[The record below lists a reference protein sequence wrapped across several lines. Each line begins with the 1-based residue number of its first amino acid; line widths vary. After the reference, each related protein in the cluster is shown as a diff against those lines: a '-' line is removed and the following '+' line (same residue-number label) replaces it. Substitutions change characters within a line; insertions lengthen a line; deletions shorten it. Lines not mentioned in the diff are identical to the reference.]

1 MLQRALASLRRA
13 LSSLR
18 TVSFHRRAAPRAA
31 VTLAVAGL
39 LLTMMSPAASAHSLH
54 GYTLDFFKLHA
65 VKESGELGSDEP
77 YVVMAVVNLVTR
89 ELAVT
94 RTSVFSDVDTGES
107 RSQTVRLWGPAGTA
121 APLPANNPDNLII
134 LVMAMEHD
142 DCDVNSVAFRIESE
156 MRSRLGTLG
165 GAARAEIV
173 AGLQDAMFLVGSVAC
188 LNIWPWQTSDD
199 WVGHP
204 QEVRISAADVA
215 TAHSGTTV
223 EKVLEHDGSNTHYRT
238 FFRFQAAP
246 STVVGTTS
254 GILVP

>member
-1 MLQRALASLRRA
+1 MLQPTLATLRRA
-13 LSSLR
+13 LSFLR
-18 TVSFHRRAAPRAA
+18 SVSRHRLGAPRAA
-31 VTLAVAGL
+31 ATFAVAGL
-39 LLTMMSPAASAHSLH
+39 LLTMVPLVAEAHSLH
-54 GYTLDFFKLHA
+54 GYTLDFFKLYA

-77 YVVMAVVNLVTR
+77 YIVMAVVDLATR
-89 ELAVT
+89 ELAVR
-94 RTSVFSDVDTGES
+94 RTSVFGDVDTGES

-121 APLPANNPDNLII
+121 APLPTNNPDNLIV

-156 MRSRLGTLG
+156 MRSRLSTLG

-173 AGLQDAMFLVGSVAC
+173 AGLQDAMFNVGSIAC

-204 QEVRISAADVA
+204 QEVRVTAADMA
-215 TAHSGTTV
+215 AAHSGTTV
-223 EKVLEHDGSNTHYRT
+223 EKVLEHDGNNTHYRT
-238 FFRFQAAP
+238 FFRLEAAP

-254 GILVP
+254 GILAP